1 MIETNIVPIFVIRS
15 SNRSAASILAPYNA
29 LASSLVDVSADVRQL
44 DRQRDTDITIL
55 EGVIRES
62 YKVYVYIYMFI
73 RLV

>member
-15 SNRSAASILAPYNA
+15 SNQSAASILAPYNA